1 MLPVLVGPVD
11 IRQSAIEILPW
22 LGLVLSMVGWKDCK
36 ILILFGYNLWDT
48 STPNM
53 PKKDK
58 KYNLIIQNNTKIS
71 SHDCESQLGEILS
84 ISFDD
89 IFIG

>member
-58 KYNLIIQNNTKIS
+58 YYLIIQNNTKIS